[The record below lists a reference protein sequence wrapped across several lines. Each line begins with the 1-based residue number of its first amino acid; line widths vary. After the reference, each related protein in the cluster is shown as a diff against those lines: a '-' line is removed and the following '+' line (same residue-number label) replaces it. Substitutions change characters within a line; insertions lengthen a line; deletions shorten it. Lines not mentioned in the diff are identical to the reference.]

1 MRYARCDKTHK
12 FNEEYQICKFVETFF
27 VFCAF
32 AYLEFKFTYQDI
44 IRIVKRYKSVQAR
57 NNGLSLQK
65 KLHWQFFVSLCR
77 VGGWNIYN
85 ITTPYVIVLFSIHLI
100 IDLV

>member
-57 NNGLSLQK
+57 NNGIKFAKNLIQ
-65 KLHWQFFVSLCR
+65 
-77 VGGWNIYN
+77 NIFGLGMPTN
-85 ITTPYVIVLFSIHLI
+85 PYLRMLLLI
-100 IDLV
+100 PLINDLV

>member
-65 KLHWQFFVSLCR
+65 NFIDNS
-77 VGGWNIYN
+77 
-85 ITTPYVIVLFSIHLI
+85 FSREMKYI
-100 IDLV
+100 

>member
-1 MRYARCDKTHK
+1 MFYKFHSSSPVGKKCAMQDVIKPINSTKSTKYANLLRPSL
-12 FNEEYQICKFVETFF
+12 F
-27 VFCAF
+27 FCAF

-65 KLHWQFFVSLCR
+65 KTSL
-77 VGGWNIYN
+77 
-85 ITTPYVIVLFSIHLI
+85 SIHLAGRCR
-100 IDLV
+100 VER